1 MFVDKRRR
9 KSRGYILV
17 ILLLIILSTAFGIG
31 YFMNYH
37 GGENIDKDNPV
48 SQGNLQIPDS
58 LKTSAAKVDA
68 ADAGVDTDN
77 NSTDTAASLPD
88 KGLITPN
95 TKIRFITYFTLCGHT
110 IEKDITPNDDEVNM
124 TEEQYCS
131 RYPGWEATRFDSEE
145 VIMRKQLDT
154 NCPKHYIIGIQDG
167 FIAIF
172 VYNENGEKV
181 LKEKTDIS
189 VSTLTPEDQKSLES
203 GIIADTEDDLELK
216 LEGFSD

>member
-9 KSRGYILV
+9 KSRSYILV
-17 ILLLIILSTAFGIG
+17 TLLLIILSTAFGIG
-31 YFMNYH
+31 YFLNYN
-37 GGENIDKDNPV
+37 GSENINKNNPAPQ
-48 SQGNLQIPDS
+48 SNLQIPDS
-58 LKTSAAKVDA
+58 LKTSAAKVDT
-68 ADAGVDTDN
+68 VDTGSGTDN
-77 NSTDTAASLPD
+77 ADTAASMTD

-189 VSTLTPEDQKSLES
+189 ISTLTPEDQKSLES